1 MAEQSKQWYED
12 KTMNT
17 VYPRNDE
24 KACLKD
30 LKVSDKKMR
39 MHNVFKSVIVWENRE

>member
-1 MAEQSKQWYED
+1 MAEQSKQWYEG

-24 KACLKD
+24 KVCLKH
-30 LKVSDKKMR
+30 LKVSDNKKSV
-39 MHNVFKSVIVWENRE
+39 HNMFKSVIVWENRR